1 MPLSDQR
8 IKWGA
13 IVYRWR
19 AEDMDLRV
27 SFARSIMPRDFFT
40 LLALWIVRPVTAVL
54 AFVLKPFD
62 AIARLIG
69 RLLTAVVVGLFVLMV
84 LDGLW
89 ILIWGLLVGTSWLWF
104 RSGWYRPILFIP
116 GVALA
121 VLALVFIKLAP
132 DPHKEPSYIAM
143 ATEWPLTFK
152 LWQPPV
158 EYFESTEPA

>member
-13 IVYRWR
+13 IVYRWQ

-40 LLALWIVRPVTAVL
+40 LLALWIVRTVTAVL

-69 RLLTAVVVGLFVLMV
+69 RLLTAVVVGLFVA
-84 LDGLW
+84 DGARRFVDSNL
-89 ILIWGLLVGTSWLWF
+89 GAVGWDQ
-104 RSGWYRPILFIP
+104 
-116 GVALA
+116 
-121 VLALVFIKLAP
+121 LALVQVRLVSAYSFHTRRGAGDSCSRI
-132 DPHKEPSYIAM
+132 HKAGAGPTQGTQLHRDGNGVA
-143 ATEWPLTFK
+143 AD
-152 LWQPPV
+152 V
-158 EYFESTEPA
+158 